1 MRRTQGIV
9 QYIVVNM
16 RYIQLV
22 RVSIQTNNNLQY
34 TFHYRVDHFTDW
46 LQKKRFFWIRS
57 LSVYEISF
65 VKDNHKCLIK
75 KNI

>member
-9 QYIVVNM
+9 QYIVVIM

-34 TFHYRVDHFTDW
+34 TFHDRVGHFTDW
-46 LQKKRFFWIRS
+46 LQIKF
-57 LSVYEISF
+57 SVAKATLQSQMSVRSF
-65 VKDNHKCLIK
+65 VRDQNP
-75 KNI
+75 

>member
-34 TFHYRVDHFTDW
+34 TFHDRVGHFTDW
-46 LQKKRFFWIRS
+46 LQKKFFWKRS
-57 LSVYEISF
+57 LSVYEIA
-65 VKDNHKCLIK
+65 I
-75 KNI
+75 